1 MDFQV
6 FKLSFS
12 KREET
17 TREGRK
23 LVSDRIPIKMSKENN
38 FFVVV
43 VIVQLS
49 MLQGDVAWV
58 NNYFKDI

>member
-1 MDFQV
+1 M

-43 VIVQLS
+43 VVIVQLS

-58 NNYFKDI
+58 NNEFKDI

>member
-1 MDFQV
+1 M

>member
-6 FKLSFS
+6 FKLSLS
-12 KREET
+12 KPEET
-17 TREGRK
+17 TTEGRK
-23 LVSDRIPIKMSKENN
+23 LVSDRIPIQMSKKNN
-38 FFVVV
+38 FVV

-58 NNYFKDI
+58 NNEFKDI